1 MLAAAADPNFLCVFN
16 THYFSFV
23 FTYHINRYEDNTL
36 QERCLAAGVQIDRSR
51 FFPIFDKNVMQFPD
65 GRTRDLNRAEFD
77 RYIARRVTDGMY
89 DISGIQYHELL
100 LASSVAAA
108 AAAETMLLPGVR
120 QFEVTAFSPSV
131 PEPTTADD
139 EMKLH
144 EGPGGSTVHPY
155 LSSLKHPVRSIFG
168 EVMSGGGD
176 KRPRR
181 F

>member
-1 MLAAAADPNFLCVFN
+1 MFL

-23 FTYHINRYEDNTL
+23 FKYHTNRYEDNTL
-36 QERCLAAGVQIDRSR
+36 QERCLAAGVKIDRSR

-65 GRTRDLNRAEFD
+65 GRTRDLNRVEFD

-89 DISGIQYHELL
+89 DISGIQYHELVV
-100 LASSVAAA
+100 SSAAA
-108 AAAETMLLPGVR
+108 AAVETMLLPGVR

-144 EGPGGSTVHPY
+144 EGPGGATVHPY
-155 LSSLKHPVRSIFG
+155 LSSLKHPVRSIFSDVLSG
-168 EVMSGGGD
+168 GGGD